1 MRKESKIIFI
11 ITLCKKKVRDF
22 PSSSACSKLIILWNL
37 DLVQNRAKFPFEFFF
52 HKLSKCL
59 VSTHL
64 ENNYLLLFFKNS
76 LLSVG
81 ILFMLSAP
89 CTPSS
94 DIWKALTIMIFVV
107 ERMNR
112 FCFAGRNIFRKTVQ
126 LFLYNFP
133 CSIGIHYTYWTF
145 M

>member
-11 ITLCKKKVRDF
+11 ITLCKKKKVRDF

-64 ENNYLLLFFKNS
+64 ENNYLLLFFSKIHFC
-76 LLSVG
+76 LWEFYLC
-81 ILFMLSAP
+81 FERH
-89 CTPSS
+89 
-94 DIWKALTIMIFVV
+94 ALRAAIFEKHWPLWFLWWNGWTV
-107 ERMNR
+107 
-112 FCFAGRNIFRKTVQ
+112 CFAGRNIFRKTV
-126 LFLYNFP
+126 LFLYNIP
-133 CSIGIHYTYWTF
+133 YSIGIPIGH
-145 M
+145 